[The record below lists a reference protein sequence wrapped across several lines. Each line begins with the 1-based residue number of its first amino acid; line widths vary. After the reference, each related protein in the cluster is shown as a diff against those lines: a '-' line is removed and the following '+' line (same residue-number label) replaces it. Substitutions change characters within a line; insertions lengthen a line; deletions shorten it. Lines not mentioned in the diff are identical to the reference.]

1 MSIFRRYFC
10 IIDENMTS
18 SVNDNN
24 PNHLNIDKY
33 CSLIED
39 VYSKTELRQMAMTM
53 MMNEEIR
60 ESLLNRNFSKEEIEE
75 IKSGDITAKHK
86 ED

>member
-1 MSIFRRYFC
+1 
-10 IIDENMTS
+10 
-18 SVNDNN
+18 
-24 PNHLNIDKY
+24 
-33 CSLIED
+33 
-39 VYSKTELRQMAMTM
+39 MAMTM

-86 ED
+86 EELNSS

>member
-39 VYSKTELRQMAMTM
+39 VYSMPIRLPHTPTMGRAAGWGELAQTRHFTQ
-53 MMNEEIR
+53 I
-60 ESLLNRNFSKEEIEE
+60 SLTTY
-75 IKSGDITAKHK
+75 SGCMS
-86 ED
+86 